1 MLTLFMRKDI
11 ARARVLAEDLNRYSD
26 QLHYAVALGRHRYG
40 ERLASPK
47 GLLLCFGA
55 GALVSMVASRRSDG
69 GRSLV
74 DPLLTL
80 AKKSL

>member
-11 ARARVLAEDLNRYSD
+11 ARARVLADDLNRYGE
-26 QLHYAVALGRHRYG
+26 QLHYTIALGRDRYG

-55 GALVSMVASRRSDG
+55 GALVSMVVSRPDG

-74 DPLLTL
+74 NPLLTL
-80 AKKSL
+80 AKSNL